1 MLDDETYTYIDYSAT
16 SAAKFDD
23 NENGVLP
30 FEVPYF
36 VNEYVNGRIVT
47 TEGLAFD
54 ESKLS
59 TDKYEG
65 ENTSVIIP
73 EFISVDNKDGTHSA
87 YAIRKL
93 SDETFRGKSEIKSVL
108 LSSYIRDIP
117 NSAFAG
123 CTSLEDICFIEPDT
137 QYYSF
142 GKGSLPAY
150 DPSNPTAWTINGE
163 EPLKFMAEHDI
174 STETLSGYSVFAEG

>member
-93 SDETFRGKSEIKSVL
+93 SDETFSGKSEIKSVL

-123 CTSLEDICFIEPDT
+123 CTSLQFVYGSEIQSIGDYAFDGCASLGQFKVSSTIE
-137 QYYSF
+137 
-142 GKGSLPAY
+142 AI
-150 DPSNPTAWTINGE
+150 A
-163 EPLKFMAEHDI
+163 
-174 STETLSGYSVFAEG
+174 